1 MKYIMKKLFSTRYTI
16 MLLSVIG
23 LGVLTVSCDDDP
35 IPLRDPNAEAGPEF
49 KYTWAQTAD
58 SLQLSTYNNYLG
70 SNGTFVQDNAGNSS
84 FNYWP
89 NAHALD
95 VLVDGY
101 LRTGN
106 DNYKTKMKALLAG
119 IKVKN
124 GNTYDNIFNDD
135 MLWLANSCLRAYN
148 ATNDQDYKDVA
159 DFLWER
165 IKLSWSDDVFG
176 GGITWKQNTPKQKNA
191 VSNAPAAILAM
202 RLYEIDNDPDDLVWA
217 KKIYAW
223 QKSNLVDPV
232 SGAVWDNIS
241 EVNGMVVTNK
251 DWVFTYNMGTWIGA
265 GLRLYKATNDQTYL
279 NDAVKSGRTVLTSP
293 KLISEGLLRD
303 EGQGD
308 GGLFKGILV
317 RYFTELIEQPTIN
330 ATDKEKF
337 AAFLK
342 FNAQTFYKKG
352 ILRPTMLSGN
362 NWKVAP
368 SAGGSVD
375 LTTQL
380 SGVMLIEAAAKL
392 DKEGFF
398 D

>member
-1 MKYIMKKLFSTRYTI
+1 MKYIMKKLFSTPYNI
-16 MLLSVIG
+16 MLLCVMG
-23 LGVLTVSCDDDP
+23 LGLLTTSCDDEAV
-35 IPLRDPNAEAGPEF
+35 PLRDPNTTTGPEF
-49 KYTWAQTAD
+49 KHTWAQTAD

-70 SNGTFVQDNAGNSS
+70 SNGTFVENNTGNST
-84 FNYWP
+84 FHYWP
-89 NAHALD
+89 NAHVLD

-106 DNYKTKMKALLAG
+106 DNYKTKMKALVQG

-124 GNTYDNIFNDD
+124 GNTYNNLYNDD
-135 MLWLANSCLRAYN
+135 MLWLANSCLRAYK
-148 ATNDQDYKDVA
+148 ATNDQEYKDVA

-165 IKLSWSDDVFG
+165 IKLSWSDVFG
-176 GGITWKQNTPKQKNA
+176 GGITWKQDSPKQKNA
-191 VSNAPAAILAM
+191 VSNGPAVVLAM
-202 RLYEIDNDPDDLVWA
+202 RLYEIDNDADDLVWA

-223 QKSNLVDPV
+223 QKNNLVDPV
-232 SGAVWDNIS
+232 SGAVWDNIA
-241 EVNGMVVTNK
+241 EVNGVVTTNK

-265 GLRLYKATNDQTYL
+265 GLRLYKATNEQTYL
-279 NDAVKSGRTVLTSP
+279 DDAVKSGRNVLTNP
-293 KLISEGLLRD
+293 KLVSEGLLKD

-330 ATDKEKF
+330 STDKESF
-337 AAFLK
+337 AKFLK
-342 FNAQTFYKKG
+342 FNAQSFYKKG
-352 ILRPTMLSGN
+352 ILRPAMLSGN

-368 SAGGSVD
+368 VAGGKVD

-392 DKEGFF
+392 DKDGNFN
-398 D
+398 

>member
-1 MKYIMKKLFSTRYTI
+1 MKYIMKKLFSTSYTVLLLCVVGFG
-16 MLLSVIG
+16 LLS
-23 LGVLTVSCDDDP
+23 VSCDDEA
-35 IPLRDPNAEAGPEF
+35 IPLRDPNGQTVPEF

-70 SNGTFVQDNAGNSS
+70 SNGTFVQNNAGNST

-89 NAHALD
+89 NAHVLD

-106 DNYKTKMKALLAG
+106 ENYKTKMKALVQG
-119 IKVKN
+119 IKIKN
-124 GNTYDNIFNDD
+124 GNNTYNNVFNDD
-135 MLWLANSCLRAYN
+135 MLWLANACVRAYN
-148 ATNDQDYKDVA
+148 ATNDQEYKDVA

-165 IKLSWSDDVFG
+165 IKLSWSDVFG
-176 GGITWKQNTPKQKNA
+176 GGITWKQDTPKQKNA
-191 VSNAPAAILAM
+191 VSNGPAVILAL

-241 EVNGMVVTNK
+241 EVNGAVVTNK

-265 GLRLYKATNDQTYL
+265 GLRLYKATNEQTYL
-279 NDAVKSGRTVLTSP
+279 DDAVKSGRNVLTNP
-293 KLISEGLLRD
+293 KLLSEGLLRD

-330 ATDKEKF
+330 STDTEKF
-337 AAFLK
+337 ASFLK
-342 FNAQTFYKKG
+342 FNAETFYKKG

-368 SAGGSVD
+368 AAGASVD

-392 DKEGFF
+392 DKDGFF